1 MSTRRLKMISPEDP
15 GWPELKERVR
25 QELWGLAS
33 SGGRQGYEE
42 FASTIEGV
50 SARSSHF
57 HRMLDQIDRD
67 EHAQQR
73 RLLSAV
79 VARAGRYG
87 MPGEGFFICARDLGY
102 AVDDQRAFWK
112 AELEHVHDQASGKPC
127 PPLD

>member
-1 MSTRRLKMISPEDP
+1 MISPEDP

-25 QELWGLAS
+25 RALWELAS
-33 SGGRQGYEE
+33 WGGRQGYEE

-50 SARSSHF
+50 SARSGHF

-73 RLLSAV
+73 CLLSAV
-79 VARAGRYG
+79 VAKAGRYG
-87 MPGEGFFICARDLGY
+87 IPGEGFFNCARDLGY

-112 AELEHVHDQASGKPC
+112 AELERVHDQARGKPC

>member
-1 MSTRRLKMISPEDP
+1 MIRPDDP
-15 GWPELKERVR
+15 GWPRLKEQVR
-25 QELWGLAS
+25 QALWQLAS

-57 HRMLDQIDRD
+57 HRMLDEIDRD
-67 EHAQQR
+67 EDAQQR

-87 MPGEGFFICARDLGY
+87 MPGEGFFNCARDLGY
-102 AVDDQRAFWK
+102 PVDDPRTFWK
-112 AELEHVHDQASGKPC
+112 AELKRVHDQARGKPC
-127 PPLD
+127 PPRD